1 MRSSSSPARSVVE
14 PRVEPRVVRRL
25 IARRRQRGAVVFIV
39 AMTLALL
46 ALMGVYAVSGAASE
60 VRSSGYVRQATQA
73 HYLSEYAMG
82 AMANHINSSN
92 ADYMVNS
99 LLMGKTPPADCIS
112 VPQAGGSAIALACWR
127 FSQEEIERGWRAT
140 GASAGPPVLTQ
151 YGLGQPGVSTMEG
164 TVVAEFSNPVLTQPP
179 PGYDLNLGLSFARV
193 TVTTGGSVNP
203 VGNTAN
209 RTLEIGRARMI
220 IGPVRR

>member
-1 MRSSSSPARSVVE
+1 MRSPSSVRSVSARSA
-14 PRVEPRVVRRL
+14 VVRRL
-25 IARRRQRGAVVFIV
+25 SARRRQRGAVVFIV

-92 ADYMVNS
+92 ADYMVNA
-99 LLMGKTPPADCIS
+99 LLLGKTPPVDCIS
-112 VPQAGGSAIALACWR
+112 VPQGGGTPMSRACWR
-127 FSQEEIERGWRAT
+127 FSQDEIERAWRSFGAT
-140 GASAGPPVLTQ
+140 VGPPALTEH
-151 YGLGQPGVSTMEG
+151 GLGQPGVSTMRG
-164 TVVAEFSNPVLTQPP
+164 TIFAEFSNPVLTQPP
-179 PGYDLNLGLSFARV
+179 PGYDLNLGLTFARV
-193 TVTTGGSVNP
+193 TVTTGGSVEP
-203 VGNTAN
+203 VGNTAA

>member
-1 MRSSSSPARSVVE
+1 MHTPSSVRSVFVQ
-14 PRVEPRVVRRL
+14 RL
-25 IARRRQRGAVVFIV
+25 VARRRQRGAVVFIV

-99 LLMGKTPPADCIS
+99 LLLGKTPPTDCIS
-112 VPQAGGSAIALACWR
+112 VPQGGGTPMSRACWR
-127 FSQEEIERGWRAT
+127 FSQEEIERGWRT
-140 GASAGPPVLTQ
+140 PGASAGPPTLTQ
-151 YGLGQPGVSTMEG
+151 HGLGQPGVSTMQG
-164 TVVAEFSNPVLTQPP
+164 TIFAEFSNPVLTQPP
-179 PGYDLNLGLSFARV
+179 PGYDLNLGLTFARV

-203 VGNTAN
+203 AGNAAA